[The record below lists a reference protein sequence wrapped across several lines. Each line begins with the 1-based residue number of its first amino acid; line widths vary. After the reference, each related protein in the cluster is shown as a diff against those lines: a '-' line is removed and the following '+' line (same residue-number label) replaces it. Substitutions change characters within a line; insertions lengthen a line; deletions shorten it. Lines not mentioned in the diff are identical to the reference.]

1 MEKFFKI
8 KFSTNLMYYIG
19 QKNNILVVAM
29 QKILLATIF
38 IQEVND
44 FILISDF
51 KFLLNWTLSNYKK
64 ITIHFCS
71 TATVRERIYEFGS
84 NHAFLI
90 KNDQFSFPSVNGCVK
105 KKGTLLLQMSP
116 LGWQRWPTQ

>member
-1 MEKFFKI
+1 
-8 KFSTNLMYYIG
+8 MYYIG
-19 QKNNILVVAM
+19 QNIVILVVAM

-51 KFLLNWTLSNYKK
+51 KFLLNWTLSYYKK
-64 ITIHFCS
+64 STIHFCFFCS
-71 TATVRERIYEFGS
+71 TATVPERIYEFGS